1 MEILK
6 ELLLS
11 REATGT
17 VEWLGF
23 STASRSPI
31 SSTEF
36 VEIVRGGIRGDHH
49 CRPTRP
55 SRRQVTLI
63 QAEHLPVVASL
74 MSRTEI
80 RPELLRRN
88 VVVSGINLSALRYM
102 RFRIGTAVLE
112 GSGPC
117 PPCSRM
123 EENLGPGGYAAMV
136 NHGGITA
143 IVITEGHIL
152 LGDTV
157 QPLEVVPQKGSESAE
172 R

>member
-11 REATGT
+11 RELTGT

-31 SSTEF
+31 TTSEF
-36 VEIVRGGIRGDHH
+36 VEIVHGGVRGDHH
-49 CRPTRP
+49 CRPARP
-55 SRRQVTLI
+55 SKRQVTLI

-74 MSRTEI
+74 IGRKEI
-80 RPELLRRN
+80 APELLRRN

-102 RFRIGTAVLE
+102 RFRIGTAILE

-123 EENLGPGGYAAMV
+123 EENLGPGGYSAMV

-143 IVITEGHIL
+143 IVITEGQVQ

-157 QPLEVVPQKGSESAE
+157 QPLEVAV
-172 R
+172 

>member
-11 REATGT
+11 RETTGT

-23 STASRSPI
+23 STASRSTIVTP
-31 SSTEF
+31 EF
-36 VEIVRGGIRGDHH
+36 VEIIHGGVRGDHH
-49 CRPTRP
+49 CRPARP
-55 SRRQVTLI
+55 SKRQVTLI

-74 MSRTEI
+74 IGRKEI
-80 RPELLRRN
+80 SPELLRRN

-123 EENLGPGGYAAMV
+123 EENLGSGGYSAMV

-143 IVITEGHIL
+143 IVITAGHVQ

-157 QPLEVVPQKGSESAE
+157 RPLEVSVSAAP
-172 R
+172 